1 MNTANHIKREDFIY
15 CDYAATGPLRPE
27 VQDVMAAAQLLPGN
41 PSSIHRPGQAARVTL
56 ERARREVAQAINA
69 PPKAIRFTSGGTE
82 ANNTVLAGVLRSGDH
97 VVTSQIEHPSVSA
110 PLEALARRGV
120 KVTAVPADSSGRVP
134 LERIAAACLPE
145 TRLISI
151 MTVNNETGAINDLAA
166 VGKLATDKG
175 VLVHTDAVQAFGKL
189 PIDGPAWGVHFLSAS
204 AHKIGGPKGVGL
216 LFIRPGTTLPPMIL
230 GGSQENGGRG
240 GTENVAGAVGF
251 ARAVQLAVAGQ
262 ADLISRLTNYRE
274 LFLEHITKAGVAHE
288 VNGCECFPGVLN
300 LRFPGIPGQ
309 AMVINLDAAGVAA
322 SYGSSCAS
330 GSANA
335 SHVLRAMGLSSRAAL
350 ESVRFSFGYG
360 TNEDQVSAAAR
371 IVCAVVSQMSGSAA
385 LVDDALSK
393 VGESLG

>member
-1 MNTANHIKREDFIY
+1 MNTANYIKREDLIY

-27 VQDVMAAAQLLPGN
+27 VQDAMAAAQLLPGN
-41 PSSIHRPGQAARVTL
+41 PSSIHRPGQEARVAL
-56 ERARREVAQAINA
+56 ERARREVARAINA

-82 ANNTVLAGVLRSGDH
+82 ANNTVLAGLLRSGDH
-97 VVTSQIEHPSVSA
+97 VVTSQIEHPSVSV
-110 PLEALARRGV
+110 PLEALERSGV
-120 KVTAVPADSSGRVP
+120 QVTAVPADSSGRVP
-134 LERIAAACLPE
+134 LESIAAACRPE

-166 VGKLATDKG
+166 VGKLAAERG

-189 PIDGPAWGVHFLSAS
+189 PIDAPAWGVHFLAAS

-216 LFIRPGTTLPPMIL
+216 LFIRPGTNLPPMIL

-251 ARAVQLAVAGQ
+251 AEAALLAVAEQ
-262 ADLISRLTNYRE
+262 TEFISRLTQYRE
-274 LFLEHITKAGVAHE
+274 LFLDHLTKAGVAHE
-288 VNGCECFPGVLN
+288 VNGAKCFPGVLN

-309 AMVINLDAAGVAA
+309 AMVINLDAAGVAT

-330 GSANA
+330 GSAKA
-335 SHVLRAMGLSSRAAL
+335 SHVLRAMGLSSRAAQ

-360 TNEDQVSAAAR
+360 TEDDQVSATAE
-371 IVCAVVSQMSGSAA
+371 IVCAVVSQMSGSSAQ
-385 LVDDALSK
+385 VDDTHSQ
-393 VGESLG
+393 VEESLG